1 MTRDQLLGAIL
12 GFLGGDDPQRV
23 EPLRAPLAAEIDAF
37 GPDALRALEARLIE
51 DHGWAYHA
59 PDPLARHLHHF
70 LAARLLSRGTE
81 AVGLDHLDHVPAGP
95 LVLMSNHLSYADAN
109 AVEVLLHRGGQTALA
124 GRLTALAGPKVFTSR
139 RRRFSSLCFGAIK
152 VPQSTDVS
160 SEEATL
166 TARDVAR
173 AARQSITA
181 ARARSTA
188 GDALLLFA
196 EGTRSRTGAMG
207 PMRAGAVRYL
217 ETPGTWVVPMALT
230 GPEAFFPIDATTVH
244 PARVI
249 LRVGAAIAVDAL
261 LAAVHGDRATAI
273 DAIGLSIA
281 ALLPPDYRGVYAD
294 PSAYTTAH
302 RALGGVARGA
312 LLQG

>member
-12 GFLGGDDPQRV
+12 GFLGGDDPRRV
-23 EPLRAPLAAEIDAF
+23 ETLRDPLAAEIDRF
-37 GPDALRALEARLIE
+37 GADALRDLETRLLE
-51 DHGWAYHA
+51 DHGWDYYA
-59 PDPLARHLHHF
+59 PDPLARHLHQY

-81 AVGLDHLDHVPAGP
+81 AIGLEHLDDLPVGP

-109 AVEVLLHRGGQTALA
+109 AVEVLLHRGGRDTLA

-139 RRRFSSLCFGAIK
+139 RRRFSSLCFGTIK
-152 VPQSTDVS
+152 VPQSADVS

-181 ARARSTA
+181 ARARLAA

-207 PMRAGAVRYL
+207 PMRAGAARYL
-217 ETPGTWVVPMALT
+217 EAPGTCVVPVALT

-249 LRVGAAIAVDAL
+249 LRVGAPIAVDAL
-261 LAAVHGDRATAI
+261 LAAAHRDRATAI
-273 DAIGLSIA
+273 DAIGLAIA
-281 ALLPPDYRGVYAD
+281 ELLPPDYRG
-294 PSAYTTAH
+294 AYGDT
-302 RALGGVARGA
+302 GA
-312 LLQG
+312 LAAAHDALRRTRAVAAHG